1 MRLWLDD
8 GECSWRDGARL
19 VGEEHLATCLAT
31 QPECPNYAG
40 ASLVVA
46 AFGQEALR
54 GLLTR
59 LGAKLFEHVPSAA
72 WCAD

>member
-1 MRLWLDD
+1 MAEGPLEQPDEWTV
-8 GECSWRDGARL
+8 A
-19 VGEEHLATCLAT
+19 EEAVRVAT
-31 QPECPNYAG
+31 QPECPKNYVR

-54 GLLTR
+54 GLLIR

>member
-1 MRLWLDD
+1 MAEGPLEQPDEWTV
-8 GECSWRDGARL
+8 A
-19 VGEEHLATCLAT
+19 EEAT
-31 QPECPNYAG
+31 QPECPNYVG

-46 AFGQEALR
+46 AFGQEALG

-59 LGAKLFEHVPSAA
+59 LGAMLFEHVPSAA